1 MKTTLSA
8 VIVMAGLLAM
18 GGCAPPE
25 KKQTV
30 ETAPRAVQVVTIASR
45 DLPVVVQSAGRL
57 APNREVVISA
67 QVPGILMRYNAD
79 VGDKVSA
86 GAPLVEL
93 DTADYTLAL
102 DEAEANLL
110 AARVKLSAAKNTFE
124 RASRLLPDK
133 AITPELYDQTEAQY
147 KSSKALVAQLK
158 SRVALERRR
167 LDKTRITAPFDGY
180 VTQRPVE
187 IGQNVTIGDPMMCV
201 ADMKT
206 MRVKIYIS
214 EMDYMHLDKSD
225 PVAVTVDALSQKELA
240 GRVDK
245 IGIQADSRTNTFEI
259 EILVDNR
266 DFSLKAGLT
275 ARVTIRTEVIADAVM
290 IAQNSV
296 IFRENKKEVFIV
308 ENDLAAA
315 RQVKLGRVDGSQVRI
330 LEGLVPGDKLVIA
343 GGQYLKPGDTV
354 VVTP

>member
-1 MKTTLSA
+1 
-8 VIVMAGLLAM
+8 
-18 GGCAPPE
+18 
-25 KKQTV
+25 
-30 ETAPRAVQVVTIASR
+30 
-45 DLPVVVQSAGRL
+45 
-57 APNREVVISA
+57 
-67 QVPGILMRYNAD
+67 
-79 VGDKVSA
+79 
-86 GAPLVEL
+86 
-93 DTADYTLAL
+93 
-102 DEAEANLL
+102 
-110 AARVKLSAAKNTFE
+110 
-124 RASRLLPDK
+124 
-133 AITPELYDQTEAQY
+133 
-147 KSSKALVAQLK
+147 
-158 SRVALERRR
+158 
-167 LDKTRITAPFDGY
+167 
-180 VTQRPVE
+180 
-187 IGQNVTIGDPMMCV
+187 MCV